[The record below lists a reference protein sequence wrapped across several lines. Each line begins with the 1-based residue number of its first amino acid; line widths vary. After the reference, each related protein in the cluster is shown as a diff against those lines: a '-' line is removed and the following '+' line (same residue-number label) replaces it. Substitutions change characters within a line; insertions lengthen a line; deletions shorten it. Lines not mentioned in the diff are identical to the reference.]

1 MFDNLYFLILEIDE
15 DSVGFINVLYD
26 CLLIKFM
33 DLIFFFFGVM
43 LGICILLNRFLM
55 FFLFNWLVLIIGGI
69 GFDVFGIGLIMVW
82 KLDEISGLFFNLV
95 RDR

>member
-1 MFDNLYFLILEIDE
+1 MWFFFVFVWIKLLLILLIYSFCDWFSDICYVLLMFDNLLYFLILEIDE

-43 LGICILLNRFLM
+43 LGICILLNSFLM
-55 FFLFNWLVLIIGGI
+55 FFLFN
-69 GFDVFGIGLIMVW
+69 
-82 KLDEISGLFFNLV
+82 
-95 RDR
+95 

>member
-1 MFDNLYFLILEIDE
+1 MFDNVYFLILEIDE

-43 LGICILLNRFLM
+43 LGICILLNSFLM
-55 FFLFNWLVLIIGGI
+55 FFLLN
-69 GFDVFGIGLIMVW
+69 
-82 KLDEISGLFFNLV
+82 
-95 RDR
+95 